1 MKNLSLEEMKIAF
14 EEVKRIADN
23 YMYANGSEYLIDDIK
38 KQIAAK
44 GKELAI
50 VEAVNKLRATTP
62 CVGVYVFINKV
73 GFQSSEIS
81 RTICDKTICNE
92 TELMQC
98 IKELSEA
105 CWMNP
110 HDEGEPMHYETYKLA
125 WHDMQEAEKAEL
137 KHQEVDYLGDEWRNG
152 DACEISGYCGEWVY
166 GCDVP
171 NSLTCIVFKR
181 SSHMVIPKPR
191 LSKPQTAEQKAAIER
206 EEKLELYCKFVSDSL
221 IDELA
226 QMLIDLGAEIK

>member
-1 MKNLSLEEMKIAF
+1 MKNLSLEEMKAESRQLEF
-14 EEVKRIADN
+14 NCFMME
-23 YMYANGSEYLIDDIK
+23 GS
-38 KQIAAK
+38 
-44 GKELAI
+44 KELAYSYN
-50 VEAVNKLRATTP
+50 ATKNKLDKINTAIP
-62 CVGVYVFINKV
+62 GVEFDIVNSVNLLRGDVYDKPFFIHV
-73 GFQSSEIS
+73 PLSIS
-81 RTICDKTICNE
+81 DAAILD
-92 TELMQC
+92 C

-181 SSHMVIPKPR
+181 NSHMVIPKPR